1 MDRVSL
7 ILTTYNSEEH
17 IERTL
22 ASIEKQDCPFVE
34 IIIKDGGSIDRTLH
48 IIDVYSKVDRKSVV

>member
-22 ASIEKQDCPFVE
+22 ASIEKQDYPFVE
-34 IIIKDGGSIDRTLH
+34 IIIKDGGSIDLSLIH
-48 IIDVYSKVDRKSVV
+48 I